1 MLMLNQMVGFGV
13 RSQAKYLI
21 KVWAPGGGSGNWNG
35 GAYNSGVGGS
45 GSYAEAEFAA
55 SFLTGQT
62 LIINV
67 GQGGFKGPTGVAGT
81 ASGVP
86 YLNGG
91 ESRTNPDFDSGGA
104 GGGLCGVFLGSVSFA
119 NALIIAGSGG
129 GAGGFG
135 SPSGRPGGG
144 GDRDAVR
151 GSGYSGLKGT
161 TSAGGAASS
170 VNGNGGNSVAGSA
183 LTGGRGSW
191 DVSGTNRSGGGGGAG
206 YYGGGG
212 GYQDGGGGGAS
223 FIHAAALSSL
233 ITAGTTGVAGDTS
246 AIAAPN
252 NSDPYYTGTIGR
264 GSAYLND
271 GGNGRIVILRNGAL
285 VNTYNYTGGTASLVI

>member
-223 FIHAAALSSL
+223 FIHANSLSSL
-233 ITAGTTGVAGDTS
+233 ITAGTTGGLGDTS

-285 VNTYNYTGGTASLVI
+285 VNTYDYTGSTTSLVI

>member
-35 GAYNSGVGGS
+35 GAGNSGVGGS

-285 VNTYNYTGGTASLVI
+285 VNTYDYTGSTTSLVI